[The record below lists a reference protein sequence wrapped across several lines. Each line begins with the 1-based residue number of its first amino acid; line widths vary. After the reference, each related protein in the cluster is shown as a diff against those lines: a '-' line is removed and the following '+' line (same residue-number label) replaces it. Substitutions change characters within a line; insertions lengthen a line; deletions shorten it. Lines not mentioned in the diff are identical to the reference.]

1 MADAPI
7 VEKALVYI
15 TQGACVLLLRHPAH
29 PEAGIQVPGGSI
41 HPNES
46 PAEAALREA
55 REETG
60 LARLSIVQPVGVANF
75 DMRPFGKAEIHRRH
89 FFHLESR
96 GESPASW
103 HHEERDPSSGAA
115 EPIALEL
122 FWARYPGEVP
132 PLIAGHG
139 QYLPAVFMRPLVR
152 RTHHHVSS
160 DRSH

>member
-1 MADAPI
+1 MANRPI

-15 TQGACVLLLRHPAH
+15 TQGRCVLLLRHPSH

-41 HPNES
+41 HLNEA

-60 LARLSIVQPVGVANF
+60 LARLSIVQLVGVADF
-75 DMRPFGKAEIHRRH
+75 DMRPFGKTEVHRRH
-89 FFHLESR
+89 FFHLKFQD
-96 GESPASW
+96 ESPPSW
-103 HHEERDPSSGAA
+103 RHEERDPSSGAA
-115 EPIALEL
+115 EPIAFEL

-139 QYLPAVFMRPLVR
+139 QYLPKVFMRPNEG
-152 RTHHHVSS
+152 TSI
-160 DRSH
+160 

>member
-1 MADAPI
+1 MADGPI

-41 HPNES
+41 HPNEA

-60 LARLSIVQPVGVANF
+60 LARLSIVQLLGVADF

-89 FFHLESR
+89 FFHLKCQ

-103 HHEERDPSSGAA
+103 RHEERDPSSGAA

-122 FWARYPGEVP
+122 FWARYPGEIP

-139 QYLPAVFMRPLVR
+139 QYLPAVFVQPI
-152 RTHHHVSS
+152 SFE
-160 DRSH
+160 SHQEISR

>member
-1 MADAPI
+1 MVEGPI

-15 TQGACVLLLRHPAH
+15 TQDAYVLLLRHPAH

-41 HPNES
+41 HPNEA

-60 LARLSIVQPVGVANF
+60 LARLSIVQLVGVADF

-89 FFHLESR
+89 FFHLEFQ

-103 HHEERDPSSGAA
+103 RHEERDPSSGVA

-122 FWARYPGEVP
+122 FWARYPSEVP

-139 QYLPAVFMRPLVR
+139 QYLPAVFMGSNKALPPTTPKRCK
-152 RTHHHVSS
+152 
-160 DRSH
+160 